1 MTLKGSVAEY
11 LSHMENRK
19 PAASHIFTS
28 ALFQKRKIIN
38 ECSDL
43 LTKIR
48 RVEPL
53 SIDTYSS
60 LYLAYRMNCRS
71 WSWIRDLSAF
81 ILLMVAMKVASPSR
95 LI

>member
-1 MTLKGSVAEY
+1 MATNVAQLEDCIMTLKGSVAEY

-19 PAASHIFTS
+19 PAAPHIFMS
-28 ALFQKRKIIN
+28 ALFQKRKMIN

-53 SIDTYSS
+53 STDTYSS

-71 WSWIRDLSAF
+71 
-81 ILLMVAMKVASPSR
+81 
-95 LI
+95 

>member
-1 MTLKGSVAEY
+1 MQSLFISKQVALKIENYFNVAEY

-19 PAASHIFTS
+19 PAASHIFMS
-28 ALFQKRKIIN
+28 ALFQKRKMIN

-53 SIDTYSS
+53 STDTYSS

-71 WSWIRDLSAF
+71 
-81 ILLMVAMKVASPSR
+81 
-95 LI
+95 

>member
-19 PAASHIFTS
+19 PAASHIFMS
-28 ALFQKRKIIN
+28 ALFQKRKMIH
-38 ECSDL
+38 ECSDFMNVV
-43 LTKIR
+43 TKVR

-71 WSWIRDLSAF
+71 
-81 ILLMVAMKVASPSR
+81 
-95 LI
+95 